1 MPEITEDQV
10 PLAAEDRFLIVSI
23 QKAASLCPGTDAAV
37 ALGVAIKEAKPFLGD
52 LTPLFDLRG
61 LPSIYNDVDG
71 FIACVARASEDSHIL
86 VNAQRRTDRC

>member
-52 LTPLFDLRG
+52 LTPLFDLPASQVYTTMLMG
-61 LPSIYNDVDG
+61 LLHV
-71 FIACVARASEDSHIL
+71 
-86 VNAQRRTDRC
+86 